1 MGALSFVTVQLLP
14 TGLLWCER
22 QALLRHSQSAKE
34 VPITRPRPN
43 VIPAASN
50 PKRTCRK
57 PQYSTPRPVSSEIPA
72 PIPNRAN
79 AAKAALAAT
88 PQVPKRKKNGAT
100 GMIAPSA
107 NRQNEAL
114 AAAH

>member
-14 TGLLWCER
+14 TGLFWCER
-22 QALLRHSQSAKE
+22 QAPLKYSQSAKE

-57 PQYSTPRPVSSEIPA
+57 PEYNTPRPVSNEIPA

-79 AAKAALAAT
+79 AAKAALTTT
-88 PQVPKRKKNGAT
+88 PQVPDRKNNGTT
-100 GMIAPSA
+100 GMSAPSA

-114 AAAH
+114 

>member
-1 MGALSFVTVQLLP
+1 MCASLATLLPPWDSLPSAEPEFFTTDFVTVQLLP
-14 TGLLWCER
+14 AGVLRYER
-22 QALLRHSQSAKE
+22 QAPLKYSQSAKE

-57 PQYSTPRPVSSEIPA
+57 PEYSTPRPVSNEIPA

-79 AAKAALAAT
+79 AAKT
-88 PQVPKRKKNGAT
+88 
-100 GMIAPSA
+100 
-107 NRQNEAL
+107 
-114 AAAH
+114 